1 MQSLKEFREEGAR
14 LYQRKNIA
22 AALGITGPTYDAIE
36 RNQSKRM
43 NPDMAERLGRYFGV
57 DGDIFLTKGSN

>member
-14 LYQRKNIA
+14 RYQRKNIA
-22 AALGITGPTYDAIE
+22 AALGITCPTYDAIE
-36 RNQSKRM
+36 RDQSKRM
-43 NPDMAERLGRYFGV
+43 NPDIAERLGRYFGV